1 MIRVFLLDDHELVR
15 RGIADTIER
24 EGDMT
29 VVGEAGTVRGAVARV
44 NATLPDVVVLDVR
57 LPDGTGVEACR
68 QIRSA
73 HPDIPCLML
82 TAFADESVEE
92 SALLAGAQGWLL
104 KDVRGV
110 GLTDAVRRV
119 AAGEQ
124 LIRADLR
131 ERARARMV
139 ERTANA
145 DEGSLTR
152 REQQVLTLITE
163 GMTNKQI
170 GDRLRIAEKTVKNYV
185 SVLFD
190 KLGLERRTQ
199 AVVYGL
205 SHPVRD

>member
-1 MIRVFLLDDHELVR
+1 
-15 RGIADTIER
+15 
-24 EGDMT
+24 MT
-29 VVGEAGTVRGAVARV
+29 VIGEASTVRGAVARV

-57 LPDGTGVEACR
+57 LPDGTGVDACR

-73 HPDIPCLML
+73 HPEIPCLML

-92 SALLAGAQGWLL
+92 SALLAGAHGWLL
-104 KDVRGV
+104 KDVRGI

-124 LIRADLR
+124 LIRADLLQRAR
-131 ERARARMV
+131 ERLLQRSQKQ
-139 ERTANA
+139 
-145 DEGSLTR
+145 DEIGLTR

-163 GMTNKQI
+163 GMTNRQI
-170 GDRLRIAEKTVKNYV
+170 GEQLGLVEKTVKNYV

-205 SHPVRD
+205 DHPAND